1 MPHIVADT
9 PYAIR
14 KGCDLRWLQKE
25 RSDLAGNSPAYSW
38 NRHEKAMRE
47 NDSTVAESGS
57 KKIFYYKTSNR
68 VSIGVRI
75 YAAFVANDDKQKQNK

>member
-25 RSDLAGNSPAYSW
+25 RSDLAGN
-38 NRHEKAMRE
+38 EKAMRE

-57 KKIFYYKTSNR
+57 KKIFYYKTINR

>member
-1 MPHIVADT
+1 
-9 PYAIR
+9 
-14 KGCDLRWLQKE
+14 
-25 RSDLAGNSPAYSW
+25 
-38 NRHEKAMRE
+38 MRE